1 MKLVRTISRIT
12 PNAARPEIP
21 PTGAAPTTP
30 ALAANPA
37 PPAARRRGGFTLIE
51 TAMVMTL
58 IGLGVL
64 AMLELLAAGSV
75 SNAYGTEMTTAV
87 HLANNVHEI
96 SLGLAFYD
104 PQNPTAWNTKEAG
117 GVTAYDN
124 VMDLD
129 ATSFSPPL
137 DVRRQAMS
145 GYSGWG
151 QRVKVETVAED
162 YIASVRPNTLAEPT
176 VRVTVTVFRNGRDVY
191 TTSWLA
197 VAPAP
202 E

>member
-1 MKLVRTISRIT
+1 MKLVRTITRIT
-12 PNAARPEIP
+12 PAAPRPATPARP
-21 PTGAAPTTP
+21 
-30 ALAANPA
+30 
-37 PPAARRRGGFTLIE
+37 RRGGFTLIE

-96 SLGLAFYD
+96 SLGLAFKD
-104 PQNPTAWNTKEAG
+104 PENPTVWNTKEPG
-117 GVTAYDN
+117 GILAYDN

-129 ATSFSPPL
+129 GTSFSPPL
-137 DVRRQAMS
+137 DVRRQSMPDY
-145 GYSGWG
+145 GGWG
-151 QRVKVETVAED
+151 QRVKVESVAED
-162 YIASVRPNTLAEPT
+162 YIASTRPNTLDEPT

>member
-1 MKLVRTISRIT
+1 MKLVRNISRIT
-12 PNAARPEIP
+12 PGAARP
-21 PTGAAPTTP
+21 
-30 ALAANPA
+30 ANPT
-37 PPAARRRGGFTLIE
+37 RTRRGGFTLIE

-96 SLGLAFYD
+96 SLGLAFKD
-104 PQNPTAWNTKEAG
+104 PQNPTAWNSKEAG

-124 VMDLD
+124 VTDLD

-137 DVRRQAMS
+137 DVRRQPMPA
-145 GYSGWG
+145 YSGWG
-151 QRVKVETVAED
+151 QRVKVESVAED
-162 YIASVRPNTLAEPT
+162 YVASVRPNTITYPT
-176 VRVTVTVFRNGRDVY
+176 ARVTVTIFHNGRDIY

>member
-1 MKLVRTISRIT
+1 MKLVRTISRNT
-12 PNAARPEIP
+12 PGAARP
-21 PTGAAPTTP
+21 GTP
-30 ALAANPA
+30 ASPGTPA
-37 PPAARRRGGFTLIE
+37 RLRRGGFTLIE

-87 HLANNVHEI
+87 HLGNNIHEI
-96 SLGLAFYD
+96 SLGMAFYD
-104 PQNPTAWNTKEAG
+104 PENPTAWNTKEAG
-117 GVTAYDN
+117 GITAYDN
-124 VMDLD
+124 VIDLD
-129 ATSFSPPL
+129 GTSFSPPL
-137 DVRRQAMS
+137 DVRRQPMP
-145 GYSGWG
+145 GYTGWG
-151 QRVKVETVAED
+151 QRVKVESVAED
-162 YIASVRPNTLAEPT
+162 YLASTRPNSLAEPT
-176 VRVTVTVFRNGRDVY
+176 VRVTVTVFHHGRDVY

>member
-1 MKLVRTISRIT
+1 MKLVRTITRIT
-12 PNAARPEIP
+12 PAAAGPAIAARP
-21 PTGAAPTTP
+21 
-30 ALAANPA
+30 
-37 PPAARRRGGFTLIE
+37 RRGGFTLIE

-96 SLGLAFYD
+96 SLGMAFVD
-104 PQNPTAWNTKEAG
+104 PQNPLVWNTKEPG
-117 GVTAYDN
+117 GITAYDN

-129 ATSFSPPL
+129 GTSFSPPL
-137 DVRRQAMS
+137 DVRRQPMPD
-145 GYSGWG
+145 YSGWG
-151 QRVKVETVAED
+151 QRVRVESVAED
-162 YIASVRPNTLAEPT
+162 YVASVRPNTLDEPT
-176 VRVTVTVFRNGRDVY
+176 VRVTVTIFRNGRDVY

-202 E
+202 Q

>member
-1 MKLVRTISRIT
+1 MKLVRTNSRIT
-12 PNAARPEIP
+12 PGAARQAS
-21 PTGAAPTTP
+21 PTHS
-30 ALAANPA
+30 
-37 PPAARRRGGFTLIE
+37 RRGGFTLIE

-87 HLANNVHEI
+87 HLANNIHEI
-96 SLGLAFYD
+96 SLGLAFAD
-104 PQNPTAWNTKEAG
+104 PENPLVWNTKEPAG
-117 GVTAYDN
+117 ITACDN
-124 VMDLD
+124 VIDLD
-129 ATSFSPPL
+129 GTSFSPPL
-137 DVRRQAMS
+137 DVRRQTMPN
-145 GYSGWG
+145 YTGWG
-151 QRVKVETVAED
+151 QRVKVESVAED
-162 YIASVRPNTLAEPT
+162 YVASVRPNTLAEPT
-176 VRVTVTVFRNGRDVY
+176 VRVTVTIFHHGRDIY

>member
-1 MKLVRTISRIT
+1 MKLVRTISRISPGAT
-12 PNAARPEIP
+12 RAA
-21 PTGAAPTTP
+21 ASA
-30 ALAANPA
+30 
-37 PPAARRRGGFTLIE
+37 PAARARRGGFTLIE

-87 HLANNVHEI
+87 HLANNIHEI
-96 SLGLAFYD
+96 SLGMAFAD
-104 PQNPTAWNTKEAG
+104 PENPTQWSTKEAG
-117 GVTAYDN
+117 GITAYDN
-124 VMDLD
+124 VIDLD
-129 ATSFSPPL
+129 GTSFSPPL
-137 DVRRQAMS
+137 DVRREPMAD
-145 GYSGWG
+145 YRGWG
-151 QRVKVETVAED
+151 QRVKVESVAED

-176 VRVTVTVFRNGRDVY
+176 VRVTVTIFRNGRDVY

-202 E
+202 Q